1 MSLDI
6 VLWSLYNVIAAAVI
20 GVLIYRCLWRAFP
33 VFFSLIVWDLI
44 GNIGGYIV
52 LRTHPSSYTSAYL
65 FVAIGDTILLL
76 GVLTELAWST
86 LRPVRTSLSR
96 RALIPV
102 IGLVLV
108 VGAIVW
114 PFASLTS
121 LAGASGGKHYIVQLQ
136 QTVSILQIV
145 FFIVLIAGS
154 QLLSISW
161 RDRELQI
168 ATGLGFFSFV
178 DIASAVLQMHQTS
191 YLQYRHLFRIEI
203 GAYVCSLAY
212 WVVCFMQQ
220 EAERRAVHSGDAA
233 YSFVRGRRRARDP
246 NRTHRAA
253 NGRVA

>member
-1 MSLDI
+1 M
-6 VLWSLYNVIAAAVI
+6 
-20 GVLIYRCLWRAFP
+20 
-33 VFFSLIVWDLI
+33 
-44 GNIGGYIV
+44 
-52 LRTHPSSYTSAYL
+52 
-65 FVAIGDTILLL
+65 
-76 GVLTELAWST
+76 
-86 LRPVRTSLSR
+86 
-96 RALIPV
+96 
-102 IGLVLV
+102 
-108 VGAIVW
+108 
-114 PFASLTS
+114 
-121 LAGASGGKHYIVQLQ
+121 QLQ

-220 EAERRAVHSGDAA
+220 EAERRQFTPEMQRILLSVAGAA
-233 YSFVRGRRRARDP
+233 HATRIALTEPQTGESRK
-246 NRTHRAA
+246 
-253 NGRVA
+253 